1 MRQQFDQ
8 QRPHPARM
16 YDYML
21 GGKDNY
27 AVDRQAI
34 DQLAELIPEA
44 VPLARANR
52 AFLQRAVRY
61 VARAGVRQFLDLG
74 SGLPT
79 QGSAH
84 EVVPEARV
92 VYVDNDP
99 VVAEHAQSLLRPG
112 PGRTGLA
119 RFVQADLLDPEDVL
133 ARAGEFL
140 DLDEPVGVLLVSIL
154 HFLPDSADPLG
165 AVAVLRERMAPGGFL
180 VISHATT
187 RATARVTTR
196 ATTRATTAARPQ
208 ERERP
213 RASGGRG
220 ADRTPAE
227 IRAFFGDF
235 PLEPPGLVQATDW
248 RPDRP
253 KLVGDWSLPSSLM
266 AGVGKKAK

>member
-1 MRQQFDQ
+1 MRQFDHQ
-8 QRPHPARM
+8 KPHPARM

-21 GGKDNY
+21 GGKDNF

-61 VARAGVRQFLDLG
+61 VARAGVDQFLDLG

-84 EVVPEARV
+84 EVAPEARV
-92 VYVDNDP
+92 VYVDHDP
-99 VVAEHAQSLLRPG
+99 VVAAHATALLRHS
-112 PGRTGLA
+112 PGRA

-140 DLDEPVGVLLVSIL
+140 DLDRPIAVLLVSIL
-154 HFLPDSADPLG
+154 HFLPDSAGPQR
-165 AVAVLRERMAPGGFL
+165 AVAVLRERLAPGGFL
-180 VISHATT
+180 VITHATT
-187 RATARVTTR
+187 MGGLEDEERARGVYRGST
-196 ATTRATTAARPQ
+196 
-208 ERERP
+208 
-213 RASGGRG
+213 SGGG
-220 ADRTPAE
+220 TDRSPGQ
-227 IRAFFGDF
+227 IRAFFGGW

-266 AGVGKKAK
+266 AGVGKKTT

>member
-1 MRQQFDQ
+1 M
-8 QRPHPARM
+8 PHPARM

-21 GGKDNY
+21 GGKDNF

-61 VARAGVRQFLDLG
+61 VARAGVDQFLDLG

-84 EVVPEARV
+84 EVAPEARV
-92 VYVDNDP
+92 VYVDHDP
-99 VVAEHAQSLLRPG
+99 VVAAHAAGLLRHAPS
-112 PGRTGLA
+112 RA
-119 RFVQADLLDPEDVL
+119 RVVQADLLQPEDVL

-140 DLDEPVGVLLVSIL
+140 DLDRPIAVLLVSIL
-154 HFLPDSADPLG
+154 HFLPDSADPER
-165 AVAVLRERMAPGGFL
+165 AVAVLRERLAPGGFL
-180 VISHATT
+180 VVSH
-187 RATARVTTR
+187 VTTM
-196 ATTRATTAARPQ
+196 ARLEDD
-208 ERERP
+208 ERDGRP
-213 RASGGRG
+213 RRGRSSGGG
-220 ADRTPAE
+220 TDRTPAR
-227 IRAFFGDF
+227 IRAFFGGW

-253 KLVGDWSLPSSLM
+253 KLVGDWSLPASLM
-266 AGVGKKAK
+266 AGVAKKVH

>member
-1 MRQQFDQ
+1 
-8 QRPHPARM
+8 M

-21 GGKDNY
+21 GGKDNF

-34 DQLAELIPEA
+34 EHLAELIPEA

-61 VARAGVRQFLDLG
+61 VAAAGVRQFLDLG

-84 EVVPEARV
+84 EVAPEAQV
-92 VYVDNDP
+92 VYVDHDP
-99 VVAEHAQSLLRPG
+99 VVAAHSMALLEG
-112 PGRTGLA
+112 TGRA
-119 RFVQADLLDPEDVL
+119 VCVEADLLDADDVL
-133 ARAGEFL
+133 AKAGYFL
-140 DLDEPVGVLLVSIL
+140 DLDEPVGLVLVSIL
-154 HFLPDSADPLG
+154 HYLPDPARPQR
-165 AVAVLRERMAPGGFL
+165 AVARLREQVAPGSYL

-187 RATARVTTR
+187 MGRLDGEDRAGGARR
-196 ATTRATTAARPQ
+196 GPSSGHRGLSSGHRGPSSAYRGSSSAA
-208 ERERP
+208 
-213 RASGGRG
+213 AGGG
-220 ADRTPAE
+220 GDRTPAE

-235 PLEPPGLVQATDW
+235 VLEPPGLVQAVDW

-266 AGVGKKAK
+266 AGVAKKSGHLIE

>member
-1 MRQQFDQ
+1 
-8 QRPHPARM
+8 M

-21 GGKDNY
+21 GGKDNF

-61 VARAGVRQFLDLG
+61 VARAGVDQFLDLG

-84 EVVPEARV
+84 EVAPRARV
-92 VYVDNDP
+92 VYVDSDP
-99 VVAEHAQSLLRPG
+99 VVAAHAAILLRRSPG
-112 PGRTGLA
+112 MA
-119 RFVQADLLDPEDVL
+119 RFIHADLLDPVNVL
-133 ARAGEFL
+133 TRAGEFL
-140 DLDEPVGVLLVSIL
+140 DLDRPIGVLLVSIL
-154 HFLPDSADPLG
+154 HFLPDSADPQG
-165 AVAVLRERMAPGGFL
+165 AVARLRELMAPGGFL

-187 RATARVTTR
+187 LGHLEDEERARGFYGG
-196 ATTRATTAARPQ
+196 PS
-208 ERERP
+208 
-213 RASGGRG
+213 ASGGT
-220 ADRTPAE
+220 DRTPGQ
-227 IRAFFGDF
+227 IREFFGGW

-266 AGVGKKAK
+266 AGTGKKP

>member
-1 MRQQFDQ
+1 MRQFDQ
-8 QRPHPARM
+8 HRPHPARM

-34 DQLAELIPEA
+34 DHLAELIPEA

-61 VARAGVRQFLDLG
+61 VARAGVTQFIDLG

-84 EVVPEARV
+84 EVAPEAKV
-92 VYVDNDP
+92 VYVDRDP
-99 VVAEHAQSLLRPG
+99 VVAAHATVLLRRS
-112 PGRTGLA
+112 PGRA
-119 RFVQADLLDPEDVL
+119 CFVQADLLDPEEVL
-133 ARAGEFL
+133 AKAGEFL
-140 DLDEPVGVLLVSIL
+140 DLDRPVAVLMVSIL
-154 HFLPDSADPLG
+154 HFLPDERDPQR
-165 AVAVLRERMAPGGFL
+165 AVAVLRERMAPGSHL

-187 RATARVTTR
+187 LGRIEDEERARSVQR
-196 ATTRATTAARPQ
+196 GSSSRN
-208 ERERP
+208 
-213 RASGGRG
+213 G
-220 ADRTPAE
+220 ADRTPAQ

-266 AGVGKKAK
+266 AGVGKKVR

>member
-1 MRQQFDQ
+1 MRQFDH

-21 GGKDNY
+21 GGKDNF

-61 VARAGVRQFLDLG
+61 VARAGVDQFLDLG

-84 EVVPEARV
+84 EVAPEARV
-92 VYVDNDP
+92 VYVDHDP
-99 VVAEHAQSLLRPG
+99 VVAAHATALLRHS
-112 PGRTGLA
+112 PGRA
-119 RFVQADLLDPEDVL
+119 RFVQADLLDPEEVL
-133 ARAGEFL
+133 AGAGEFL
-140 DLDEPVGVLLVSIL
+140 DLDRPVGVLLVSIL
-154 HFLPDSADPLG
+154 HFLPDGADPQR
-165 AVAVLRERMAPGGFL
+165 AVAVLRERLAPGGYL

-187 RATARVTTR
+187 LGGLEDEERAASYRR
-196 ATTRATTAARPQ
+196 GAS
-208 ERERP
+208 
-213 RASGGRG
+213 ASGGT
-220 ADRTPAE
+220 DRSPGQ
-227 IRAFFGDF
+227 IRAFFGDW

-266 AGVGKKAK
+266 AGVARKST

>member
-1 MRQQFDQ
+1 MRQFDH

-21 GGKDNY
+21 GGKDNF

-61 VARAGVRQFLDLG
+61 VSRAGVDQFLDLG
-74 SGLPT
+74 AGLPT

-84 EVVPEARV
+84 EVAPEARV
-92 VYVDNDP
+92 VYVDHDP
-99 VVAEHAQSLLRPG
+99 VVAAHATALLRHS
-112 PGRTGLA
+112 PGRA
-119 RFVQADLLDPEDVL
+119 RFVQADLLDPGAVL
-133 ARAGEFL
+133 AGAGEFL
-140 DLDEPVGVLLVSIL
+140 DLDRPIAVLLVSIL
-154 HFLPDSADPLG
+154 HFLPDSADPQR
-165 AVAVLRERMAPGGFL
+165 AVAVLRERAAPGSHL
-180 VISHATT
+180 VITHATT
-187 RATARVTTR
+187 MADLEDE
-196 ATTRATTAARPQ
+196 
-208 ERERP
+208 ER
-213 RASGGRG
+213 GRG
-220 ADRTPAE
+220 VRRGSSGRGGTDRSPGQ
-227 IRAFFGDF
+227 IRAFFGDW

-266 AGVGKKAK
+266 AGVGKKVR

>member
-1 MRQQFDQ
+1 MRQFDHQ
-8 QRPHPARM
+8 KPHPARM

-21 GGKDNY
+21 GGKDNF

-61 VARAGVRQFLDLG
+61 VARAGVDQFLDLG

-84 EVVPEARV
+84 EVAPEARV
-92 VYVDNDP
+92 VYVDHDP
-99 VVAEHAQSLLRPG
+99 VVAAHATALLRHS
-112 PGRTGLA
+112 PGRA

-140 DLDEPVGVLLVSIL
+140 DLDRPIAVLLVSIL
-154 HFLPDSADPLG
+154 HFLPDSAGPQR
-165 AVAVLRERMAPGGFL
+165 AVAVLRERLAPGGFL
-180 VISHATT
+180 VITHATT
-187 RATARVTTR
+187 LGGLEDEERA
-196 ATTRATTAARPQ
+196 
-208 ERERP
+208 
-213 RASGGRG
+213 RG
-220 ADRTPAE
+220 AYRGSTAGGGTDRSPGQ
-227 IRAFFGDF
+227 IRAFFGGW

-266 AGVGKKAK
+266 AGVGKKTT

>member
-1 MRQQFDQ
+1 
-8 QRPHPARM
+8 M

-21 GGKDNY
+21 GGKDNF

-61 VARAGVRQFLDLG
+61 VARAGVDQFLDLG

-84 EVVPEARV
+84 EVAPEARV
-92 VYVDNDP
+92 VYVDHDP
-99 VVAEHAQSLLRPG
+99 VVAAHATALLRHS
-112 PGRTGLA
+112 PGRA
-119 RFVQADLLDPEDVL
+119 RFVQADLLDPEEVL
-133 ARAGEFL
+133 AGAGEFL
-140 DLDEPVGVLLVSIL
+140 DLDRPVGVLLVSIL
-154 HFLPDSADPLG
+154 HFLPDGTDPQR
-165 AVAVLRERMAPGGFL
+165 AVAVLRERLAPGGYL

-187 RATARVTTR
+187 LGNVEDEERAASYRR
-196 ATTRATTAARPQ
+196 SAS
-208 ERERP
+208 
-213 RASGGRG
+213 ASGGT
-220 ADRTPAE
+220 DRSPAQ
-227 IRAFFGDF
+227 IRAFFGDW

-266 AGVGKKAK
+266 AGVARKIT

>member
-1 MRQQFDQ
+1 
-8 QRPHPARM
+8 M

-21 GGKDNY
+21 GGKDNF

-44 VPLARANR
+44 VALARANR

-61 VARAGVRQFLDLG
+61 VTRAGVCQFLDLG

-84 EVVPEARV
+84 EVAPDARV
-92 VYVDNDP
+92 VYVDHDP
-99 VVAEHAQSLLRPG
+99 VVAAHATALLRHSCPD
-112 PGRTGLA
+112 RA
-119 RFVQADLLDPEDVL
+119 FFVHADLLDAADVL
-133 ARAGEFL
+133 AQAVGFL
-140 DLDEPVGVLLVSIL
+140 DLNRPVGVLLVSIL
-154 HFLPDSADPLG
+154 HFLPDSAGPSQ
-165 AVAVLRERMAPGGFL
+165 AMAVLRERMAPGSFL

-187 RATARVTTR
+187 MGRLEDEERTTGMYR
-196 ATTRATTAARPQ
+196 NVSA
-208 ERERP
+208 
-213 RASGGRG
+213 GGG
-220 ADRTPAE
+220 TDRTPAE

-266 AGVGKKAK
+266 AGVGKKKNG